1 MKLIRLAMEI
11 NKLKQVLDKKTGER
25 DLIKKQIKDNIASLS
40 VLKSNLEILNEVDTI
55 IKTVANKTQEII
67 RYKITDIVTKALQV
81 VFGND
86 YEFIMEMDNK
96 RGKNNIYFY
105 IKKGDMLVD
114 VLDSSGG
121 GVADVVSFA
130 LRLSL
135 FILNRKQR
143 SVFIFDEP
151 FKFLSVD
158 LQEKMAQFLQDIA
171 KELGIQIILTTHS
184 KIFERTANNLISL
197 K

>member
-1 MKLIRLAMEI
+1 MEI